1 MKALRFFLV
10 VGLVAGVGCAL
21 PPSREAASGGAH
33 HPSSAQEIEASSA
46 PETCDRTRTIELRRT
61 LADAVE
67 EARILTCAAGT
78 VRVTVSRRER
88 VEPTEPASDRGDDV
102 AEGVTSVAVFRALYA
117 QAATNAASLR
127 CPALPSDLRAAPRD
141 AIVLRA
147 GGAGGRAVVCGLG
160 PGGDLWAPWIAEAVR
175 STTLAHGDQAP
186 TGEHV
191 WQDEIRYGWRG
202 PRR

>member
-33 HPSSAQEIEASSA
+33 HPSSAQETAASPA
-46 PETCDRTRTIELRRT
+46 PETCD
-61 LADAVE
+61 V
-67 EARILTCAAGT
+67 
-78 VRVTVSRRER
+78 
-88 VEPTEPASDRGDDV
+88 
-102 AEGVTSVAVFRALYA
+102 
-117 QAATNAASLR
+117 
-127 CPALPSDLRAAPRD
+127 
-141 AIVLRA
+141 
-147 GGAGGRAVVCGLG
+147 
-160 PGGDLWAPWIAEAVR
+160 
-175 STTLAHGDQAP
+175 P

>member
-102 AEGVTSVAVFRALYA
+102 AEGGDERRGVPRA
-117 QAATNAASLR
+117 
-127 CPALPSDLRAAPRD
+127 
-141 AIVLRA
+141 LRA
-147 GGAGGRAVVCGLG
+147 GRDERRLASLPRA
-160 PGGDLWAPWIAEAVR
+160 AE
-175 STTLAHGDQAP
+175 
-186 TGEHV
+186 
-191 WQDEIRYGWRG
+191 
-202 PRR
+202 